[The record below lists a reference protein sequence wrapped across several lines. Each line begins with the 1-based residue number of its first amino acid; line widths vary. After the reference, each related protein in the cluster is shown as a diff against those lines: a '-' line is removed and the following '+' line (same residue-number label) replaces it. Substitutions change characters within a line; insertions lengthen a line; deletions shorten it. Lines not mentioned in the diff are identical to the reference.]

1 MSRIGKQPVELPAGV
16 TVTQQGVTLMVRGAK
31 GTVSVVVPQAV
42 AVKIADSSVQFEVSS
57 QEKDIKSLHGLVR
70 SLVKN
75 AVLGVSKGWEKQLEL
90 VGVGYR
96 VAGGGNEITLTVGFS
111 HPVKFTAPQGVTFTL
126 KDNKILVSGI
136 DKKIVG
142 EVAAQVRHIRPPEPY
157 KGKGIRYVNEV
168 VRRKAGKAVKAAG
181 AAA

>member
-16 TVTQQGVTLMVRGAK
+16 TVTQEDATLTVRGAK
-31 GTVSVVVPQAV
+31 GTVSVVVPQPV
-42 AVKIADSSVQFEVSS
+42 TVIINGNTVQFEVGS
-57 QEKDIKSLHGLVR
+57 QEKDVRSLHGLVR
-70 SLVKN
+70 SLVNN

-111 HPVKFTAPQGVTFTL
+111 HPVKFTAPAGITFAI
-126 KDNKILVSGI
+126 KDNKIVVSGV

-157 KGKGIRYVNEV
+157 KGKGIRYANEV

>member
-1 MSRIGKQPVELPAGV
+1 MPAKSGWVEKLFVRGGKQPVELPAGV

-142 EVAAQVRHIRPPEPY
+142 
-157 KGKGIRYVNEV
+157 
-168 VRRKAGKAVKAAG
+168 
-181 AAA
+181 